1 MSFRD
6 DHHAAIARI
15 DALQH
20 ELIIERAATQRAR
33 EQLEVERAARKRLEA
48 MVPADDR
55 PLEDSGPAIFR
66 TVVALIITTA
76 LISIYFFVR
85 TG

>member
-6 DHHAAIARI
+6 DHHAAVARI
-15 DALQH
+15 DAL
-20 ELIIERAATQRAR
+20 ELELARERMATQKARADF
-33 EQLEVERAARKRLEA
+33 EAERAARKRLEA

-55 PLEDSGPAIFR
+55 PIEDSGPVIFR
-66 TVVALIITTA
+66 TVVALIITIA

-85 TG
+85 A